1 MNEKRN
7 RIIAE
12 GLIQGTNRHYQI
24 EEKSETGEIFCNT
37 LNSYFRIA
45 RNYQQYTQIDSTLLN
60 QMIYE
65 EEMQGERNM
74 LDRFGSS
81 MGR

>member
-1 MNEKRN
+1 MNDNSKK
-7 RIIAE
+7 IIKE
-12 GLIQGTNRHYQI
+12 GYIRGTGRSYTI
-24 EEKSETGEIFCNT
+24 EERIETGEIFCNT

-45 RNYQQYTQIDSTLLN
+45 RNYAQYLQISPSQLEN
-60 QMIYE
+60 MIYD

-74 LDRFGSS
+74 QDRFGSS

>member
-1 MNEKRN
+1 MNENGKK
-7 RIIAE
+7 IIKE
-12 GLIQGTNRHYQI
+12 GYIRGTDRSYTI
-24 EEKSETGEIFCNT
+24 EERIETGEIFCNT

-45 RNYQQYTQIDSTLLN
+45 RNYTQYIQISPSRLEE
-60 QMIYE
+60 MIYE

-74 LDRFGSS
+74 LEQFGSS

>member
-12 GLIQGTNRHYQI
+12 SLIQGTNRHYQI

-45 RNYQQYTQIDSTLLN
+45 RNYQQYMQIDPTLLN

>member
-1 MNEKRN
+1 MNENKRT
-7 RIIAE
+7 IKE
-12 GLIQGTNRHYQI
+12 GYIKGISRKYRI
-24 EEKSETGEIFCNT
+24 EERTDTGEIYCNT

-45 RNYQQYTQIDSTLLN
+45 RNYVQYTQIDPNRLE
-60 QMIYE
+60 QQIYE

-74 LDRFGSS
+74 LERFGSS

>member
-1 MNEKRN
+1 MNENKRT
-7 RIIAE
+7 IKE
-12 GLIQGTNRHYQI
+12 GYIKGTGRKYRI
-24 EEKSETGEIFCNT
+24 EERTDTGEIYCNT

-45 RNYQQYTQIDSTLLN
+45 RNYVQYTQIDPNRLD
-60 QMIYE
+60 QQIYE

-74 LDRFGSS
+74 LERFGSS

>member
-45 RNYQQYTQIDSTLLN
+45 RNYQQYTQIDPTLLN

>member
-1 MNEKRN
+1 MNETKK
-7 RIIAE
+7 IIKE
-12 GLIQGTNRHYQI
+12 GCIQGTSRHYQI
-24 EEKSETGEIFCNT
+24 IEKTETGEIFCNT

-45 RNYQQYTQIDSTLLN
+45 RNYQQYSLIDPTLLN
-60 QMIYE
+60 QMIYD